1 MTDSTEPDGSTKPI
15 DDTEPDPRGLDQG
28 DLLDDGGDADDDGSP
43 SESPGLMD
51 HPGTGVDDE
60 DIAGGP
66 A

>member
-1 MTDSTEPDGSTKPI
+1 MTDSTEPD
-15 DDTEPDPRGLDQG
+15 PRADQG
-28 DLLDDGGDADDDGSP
+28 DLVDDAGDADDAGSP

>member
-1 MTDSTEPDGSTKPI
+1 MTDSEERS
-15 DDTEPDPRGLDQG
+15 DPRGLDQG
-28 DLLDDGGDADDDGSP
+28 DLVDDGGDADDEGSP

-51 HPGTGVDDE
+51 HPGTGVDEE